1 MIHDPVQYRNLVTTR
16 LQELYSEAEQARIR
30 GVQPRHRRNVVRGM
44 ANSLGVLLG
53 TLGTWLERIAQRDAP
68 VVVSEW

>member
-1 MIHDPVQYRNLVTTR
+1 MIYDPVLYRNLVTAR

-30 GVQPRHRRNVVRGM
+30 GGPPRYRRNVVRAM
-44 ANSLGVLLG
+44 ANSLGVLLV